1 MIERYSLP
9 KMKAIFELQNK
20 FQVWQNIELAAC
32 EIQSKMGKIPRADLQ
47 IIKKKAK
54 FSISRINELE
64 RTTNHDVIAF
74 LTNLAENI
82 GPSSRFVHLGLTS
95 SDVVDTALSVIIK
108 EALEILE
115 HDVANLMKVIK
126 KRAQQ
131 TKNMVMI
138 GRTHGIHAEPMTFGL
153 KLALWYEELKRNRQR
168 LAEAREIIAVGKIS
182 GAVGTY
188 ANISPRV
195 EVYVCEKLGMKSSP
209 ISTQVLQRDRHAQVM
224 TTLAILAG
232 SLEKFA
238 TEIRNLQRTDLA
250 EAAEPFGKGQKGSS
264 AMPHKKNPIT
274 CERVAGLA
282 RVIRGYALTALEN
295 QALWHERDITHSST
309 ERVIIPDAFILLD
322 YMLQTFEKVVTGLEV
337 YPENMRNNLFKYGG
351 IVFSQR
357 LLLLLIDKGL
367 TREDAYA
374 LVQKNALHARDNN
387 GSFKDN
393 VLNDTK
399 IVDKVSTKEIEGI
412 FDVKYHL
419 KNVDLIYRRVFKD

>member
-1 MIERYSLP
+1 MIDRYSLP
-9 KMKAIFELQNK
+9 KMKAIFEQQNK
-20 FQVWQNIELAAC
+20 FQTWLEIELAAC
-32 EIQSKMGKIPRADLQ
+32 EAHVKLGNISRSDLN

-54 FSISRINELE
+54 FSIARIDEIE
-64 RTTNHDVIAF
+64 KTTNHDVIAF
-74 LTNLAENI
+74 LTNLAEHI

-108 EALEILE
+108 EAVEIIE
-115 HDVANLMKVIK
+115 QDVQSLMKVVRK
-126 KRAQQ
+126 KAHQ
-131 TKNMVMI
+131 TKDMVMI

-153 KLALWYEELKRNRQR
+153 KMALWYEELKRDLKR
-168 LAEAREIIAVGKIS
+168 LEDSRRTIAVGKIS

-188 ANISPRV
+188 ANIDPRI
-195 EVYVCEKLGMKSSP
+195 EAYVCKKLGLEPSP

-250 EAAEPFGKGQKGSS
+250 EAAEAFGKGQKGSS
-264 AMPHKKNPIT
+264 AMPHKRNPIT

-282 RVIRGYALTALEN
+282 RVIRGYALTAMEN

-309 ERVIIPDAFILLD
+309 ERIIFPDAFILMD
-322 YMLQTFEKVVTGLEV
+322 YMLQTFEKVVAGLDV
-337 YPENMRNNLFKYGG
+337 YPENMKTNLFKYGG

-357 LLLLLIDKGL
+357 LLLMLIDKGL

-374 LVQKNALHARDNN
+374 LVQKNALKARDMN

-393 VLNDTK
+393 VLSDES
-399 IVDKVSTKEIEGI
+399 VMGKVTPRDVEKI
-412 FDVKYHL
+412 FDVTYHL
-419 KNVDLIYRRVFKD
+419 KNVDMIFRRVFK